1 MGERGARSTLAVL
14 TVLALTLV
22 AAACGSSSKAAST
35 ATTAAPATTA
45 GSGTTTAPAPVASST
60 VWLCF
65 PGRTPDP
72 CSGNLNTTVV
82 KADGTTTTRKATAA
96 TDPAI
101 DCFYVYPTVSPEP
114 GMNADLTIQPAETSV
129 ANAQASR
136 FSQDCKVYAPMY
148 RQLTISAIAPG
159 SKATAADQA
168 LAYGDVQAAWLDYLA
183 HDNHGRGVVL
193 IGHSQGSFMLTALI
207 KQQIDKNPAVR
218 KRLVSAVLL
227 GGNITVPVGKEV
239 GGSFQ
244 NVPACTRS
252 GQTGCVVA
260 YSSFLDPPPSNSL
273 FGRTKTPGDQVLC
286 TNPAALSG
294 GSAPLQPE
302 FPTTDTGLLGS
313 VAGVASAAGTAWVTY
328 PGLYTGA
335 CQTANGATWL
345 QVTPTPG
352 DIRPLVTQQL
362 GPTWGL
368 HLVDVNIAYDDLT
381 DVVHAQ
387 AAAYAHT

>member
-1 MGERGARSTLAVL
+1 MVMALA
-14 TVLALTLV
+14 AG
-22 AAACGSSSKAAST
+22 ACGSSSKASSSAATT
-35 ATTAAPATTA
+35 AAPGTTAAPATTT
-45 GSGTTTAPAPVASST
+45 GTAVASNT

-72 CSGNLNTTVV
+72 CAGNLNTTVV
-82 KADGTTTTRKATAA
+82 KADGTTTVQHAGPD

-114 GMNADLTIQPAETSV
+114 GLNADLTIQTAETSV

-148 RQLTISAIAPG
+148 RQLTLSAIAPG
-159 SKATAADQA
+159 SKATAANQA

-193 IGHSQGSFMLTALI
+193 IGHSQGAFMLTALI
-207 KQQIDKNPAVR
+207 KQQIDTNPAVR
-218 KRLVSAVLL
+218 RHLVSAILL

-244 NVPACTRS
+244 HVPACTS
-252 GQTGCVVA
+252 ASQTGCVVA
-260 YSSFLDPPPSNSL
+260 YSSFLDPPPTNSL
-273 FGRTKTPGDQVLC
+273 FGRTGVAGDQVLC
-286 TNPAALSG
+286 TNPADLG
-294 GSAPLQPE
+294 GGAAPLHPE
-302 FPTTDTGLLGS
+302 FPVTDTGLVGS
-313 VAGVASAAGTAWVTY
+313 IAGTAAKQGTAWVTY
-328 PGLYTGA
+328 PGLYTGQ

-352 DIRPLVTQQL
+352 DTRPQVTQQL

-381 DVVHAQ
+381 DLVGDQ
-387 AAAYAHT
+387 IKGYRS